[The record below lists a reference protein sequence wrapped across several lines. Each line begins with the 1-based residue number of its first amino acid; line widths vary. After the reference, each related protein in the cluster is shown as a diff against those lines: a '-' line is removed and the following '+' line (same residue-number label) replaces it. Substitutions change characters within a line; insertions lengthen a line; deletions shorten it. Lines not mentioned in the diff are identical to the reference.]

1 MADLQKTVAI
11 VFDATDLTADNIAA
25 IKKGL
30 DGLNTEAKSSADGVK
45 DLDGALQGASKTAES
60 SKNTWDSMGISLT
73 TLKGVFIALASSV
86 VVQELLEGSENAVK
100 LEKSLNAL
108 TGSATA
114 TQEALKYIKE
124 TANTM
129 GTSVQDVAGAFL
141 KWEAA
146 TKGTALEGDKAREI
160 FEAFSGTI
168 SKLGGT
174 SSDVEGAMTQLAQG
188 ASKGKFELEDLKS
201 IAERVPGFFAL
212 MAESINVTTGELFDL
227 ISQGEVTGETMYEV
241 ARQLKEE
248 FGEIEYIDTFSAA
261 WNRLKNAVAG
271 TGEALGNAGTWD
283 AASAGV
289 DAVTWNLD
297 NLNKA
302 LDSMA
307 DQGQIGK
314 NWLNGEATFGE
325 YMEAAAGSVINFA
338 KAIVGLRV
346 DYETLKDLDTE
357 KLDIIEKFLISI
369 DDADTVGLQQLK
381 SVLDVMFDQGSI
393 DAETYEML
401 QDAILSKA
409 QGAWPEVAQG
419 VEKTGQSMEQLIEA
433 SKETDKALKGLGLD
447 PDKIGDQTD
456 KILGHFQTL
465 AESAGSSGEQILAG
479 LLVAIDQVDESGLP
493 QLSAS
498 LDKAFAEGKIS
509 ADQYAAG
516 LNAIETALGGV
527 WPSAEKATGAVDKQ
541 AKAMKDAEKA
551 ALDATKEANNYA
563 IAMAKIE
570 ADLAGK
576 VIESKVKLNVAQ
588 IEADAK
594 VATAIIDSITQTI
607 GDTQGFISDL
617 AGMLSKSMGSPKDMY
632 LKNLMDDA
640 AKRTKELHDQQM
652 KLVQAQVD
660 YMSAKTSAIANGNS
674 LVTIQADG
682 LQPHLESFMWE
693 ILKAIQVK
701 MAYDGGD
708 MLVGGCSL

>member
-1 MADLQKTVAI
+1 LAEELDRVFGEDNPSSFQASMGRLKTAWDDLMIAIGDTGAFDLLSAGVEGGSQTLQTITEWLKLASGQVGIFIDLITGNLTPSEAWQKFQDLAEKTGDNFEKLTQKTW
-11 VFDATDLTADNIAA
+11 
-25 IKKGL
+25 
-30 DGLNTEAKSSADGVK
+30 GVK
-45 DLDGALQGASKTAES
+45 DAAAE
-60 SKNTWDSMGISLT
+60 
-73 TLKGVFIALASSV
+73 
-86 VVQELLEGSENAVK
+86 
-100 LEKSLNAL
+100 
-108 TGSATA
+108 ATD
-114 TQEALKYIKE
+114 I
-124 TANTM
+124 
-129 GTSVQDVAGAFL
+129 
-141 KWEAA
+141 
-146 TKGTALEGDKAREI
+146 I
-160 FEAFSGTI
+160 
-168 SKLGGT
+168 
-174 SSDVEGAMTQLAQG
+174 
-188 ASKGKFELEDLKS
+188 GKFLTSIDTADAEGLEQIKTVLD
-201 IAERVPGFFAL
+201 
-212 MAESINVTTGELFDL
+212 
-227 ISQGEVTGETMYEV
+227 TMY
-241 ARQLKEE
+241 Q
-248 FGEIEYIDTFSAA
+248 D
-261 WNRLKNAVAG
+261 G
-271 TGEALGNAGTWD
+271 T
-283 AASAGV
+283 
-289 DAVTWNLD
+289 
-297 NLNKA
+297 
-302 LDSMA
+302 
-307 DQGQIGK
+307 
-314 NWLNGEATFGE
+314 
-325 YMEAAAGSVINFA
+325 
-338 KAIVGLRV
+338 
-346 DYETLKDLDTE
+346 
-357 KLDIIEKFLISI
+357 
-369 DDADTVGLQQLK
+369 
-381 SVLDVMFDQGSI
+381 I
-393 DAETYEML
+393 DAETYEAI
-401 QDAILSKA
+401 QNAILQKA
-409 QGAWPEVAQG
+409 EGKWPEVAKG
-419 VEKTGQSMEQLIEA
+419 IESAGDEMGKLGEA

-479 LLVAIDQVDESGLP
+479 LLVAIDQVDQSGLP

-516 LNAIETALGGV
+516 LNAIETAMGGV
-527 WPSAEKATGAVDKQ
+527 WPEAEKAAGAVDKQ
-541 AKAMKDAEKA
+541 AKSLKDAEKA

-576 VIESKVKLNVAQ
+576 VIESKVKLDVAQ

-660 YMSAKTSAIANGNS
+660 YMTAKTSAIANGNS